1 MLSTEGSLEKGTAM
15 LEVNGVLVYSEDT
28 AHDALASLGMDK
40 IDAENFARL
49 LCENELDEAEYQ
61 RDVARQEFE
70 AMEARLDEIQS
81 CMNEVINLIDEA
93 LDMERISKPR
103 ERFEALKRIIESEY

>member
-1 MLSTEGSLEKGTAM
+1 MLSTEGNLEKGTAM

-49 LCENELDEAEYQ
+49 LCENELDEAHYQ
-61 RDVARQEFE
+61 RDVAKQEFE
-70 AMEARLDEIQS
+70 AMEASLENMQS
-81 CMNEVINLIDEA
+81 VMNEVLNMLDEA
-93 LDMERISKPR
+93 LCMERISKPR
-103 ERFEALKRIIESEY
+103 ERLEAIRCLIVTSC